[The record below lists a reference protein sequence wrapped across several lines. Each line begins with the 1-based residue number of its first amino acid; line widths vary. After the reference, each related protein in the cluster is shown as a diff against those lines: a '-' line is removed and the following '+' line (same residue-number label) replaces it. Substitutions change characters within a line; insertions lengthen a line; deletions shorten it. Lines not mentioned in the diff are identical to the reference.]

1 MLALSFANDDSSF
14 SVYGSNVQHVADF
27 GSTTPM
33 AFARYYAMDNSNVG
47 FIMGVSNLSE
57 TASMFTIGELS
68 GTENAPVSSVS
79 LSLFNGKVGIGGI
92 LEPAEQLEVAGN
104 VLVSGQISVNSSSS
118 PFLIDSSVVVTNLN
132 ADLLDGQDGSFF
144 RNAANINM
152 GTLPP
157 LRGGTGMSS
166 PTAGHVL
173 VGNGNSPMISSSNLA
188 WNNDSKILNVT
199 GAVQATS
206 FIGDGSL
213 LTGISGTGGGDSVW
227 STTSSGVYA
236 LGSMTWDNNIKNLNI
251 GGSLQ
256 TSNLTIWNS
265 LNIPLTS
272 TTLRT
277 RIQVQPVHGSFLV
290 SGTSQTQFSV
300 YCSGIYAGHSSN
312 AQVFVGRTHQTYIS
326 PAVKDYDM
334 TVTYASTTTE
344 YLISLTEPAAHG
356 DIVDITVWP
365 QIIQESP
372 EEQGIV
378 YQSVTVTGGSGSGD
392 SGSLWSQSSSTNN
405 IYVTGSNVGIGTT
418 SPQKPLDIVGDVGV
432 NGTLHMTGN
441 VIPTAN
447 ETYDLGSSTMRFR
460 DLFLSGTTIHIGTT
474 SLSADPITG
483 GLVVA
488 TPTSVQP
495 LTGGGD
501 IVACNVQV
509 SGTVSAETFIGDGSL
524 LTGIVSGG
532 GSLWSQSSSN
542 LYVVGSNVGIGM
554 TNPTSQLHVVGDTRI
569 EGNLTVNGTQT
580 IVNTNIGTTEQLII
594 TNDGTG
600 PALVIN
606 QTGSQPVLDV
616 QDDGVSVLKIIDGG
630 NVGLGTTLPQST
642 LHVEGD
648 MNVTGIFGDNLLAT
662 APYLVFD
669 GTTSIR
675 DKFLSWM
682 QYVTSYRYRSYFASS
697 LIKTST
703 WWNTNSTAQVYDSLT
718 YSTVAASGV
727 TNYAYQG
734 CVLVPD
740 GRVVFVPHGANSTIG
755 IFNPVIN
762 AYSTIVMSPSPTV
775 YAYYGGVLLP
785 DGRVV
790 FVPAAAT
797 TIGIFN
803 PLTNAYS
810 TIPGAPGSGAYAGGV
825 LVPDGRVV
833 FVPNAATTIGLFNP
847 LTNAYSTIPGAPGG
861 GAYSGGVL
869 VPDGRVIFVPYN
881 ATTVGIFNPATN
893 TYSTIS
899 GNAGYTGGVLLPDG
913 RIVFVP
919 NNASTIGIFNPV
931 TNTFTTIT
939 NYVKPGNDAYR
950 GGMLLPDGRVVFVP
964 HTATTIGI
972 FNPLTNTYSTVAGA
986 PGSNAYIGSVLLP
999 DGRAIFVPGNVATVG
1014 ILNTSQKLRAPPL
1027 ELCYHPCFNKF

>member
-157 LRGGTGMSS
+157 LRGGTGVSS
-166 PTAGHVL
+166 PTAGHIL
-173 VGNGNSPMISSSNLA
+173 VGNGSSPMISSSNLA
-188 WNNDSKILNVT
+188 WNNVTKILDVT
-199 GAVQATS
+199 GTVQATT

-213 LTGISGTGGGDSVW
+213 LTGISGAGGGDSVW
-227 STTSSGVYA
+227 TTTSSGVYA
-236 LGSMTWDNNIKNLNI
+236 LGSMTWDNNV
-251 GGSLQ
+251 GSLQ

-290 SGTSQTQFSV
+290 SGTSQAQFSV

-344 YLISLTEPAAHG
+344 YLISLTVPAAHG

-378 YQSVTVTGGSGSGD
+378 YQSVTVTGGSGGGAS
-392 SGSLWSQSSSTNN
+392 N
-405 IYVTGSNVGIGTT
+405 IYALGSYVGIGTT
-418 SPQKPLDIVGDVGV
+418 TPQKPLDIVGDVGV
-432 NGTLHMTGN
+432 NGTLHITGN

-447 ETYDLGSSTMRFR
+447 ETYDLGTSNMRFR
-460 DLFLSGTTIHIGTT
+460 DLFLSGNTIHIGTT

-501 IVACNVQV
+501 IVASNVQV

-532 GSLWSQSSSN
+532 GSLWSQNSSN
-542 LYVVGSNVGIGM
+542 LYVIGSNVGIGLS
-554 TNPTSQLHVVGDTRI
+554 NPTSQLHVVGDTRI
-569 EGNLTVNGTQT
+569 EGNLVVNGTQT
-580 IVNTNIGTTEQLII
+580 IVNTNVGTTEQLVI

-600 PALVIN
+600 PALVVN

-630 NVGLGTTLPQST
+630 NVGIGTTNPQAK
-642 LHVEGD
+642 LHVNGTAQATTFSGSGASLTSLPAASL
-648 MNVTGIFGDNLLAT
+648 TGTVSVANGGTGGATLAASKLL
-662 APYLVFD
+662 VGN
-669 GTTSIR
+669 GTSAV
-675 DKFLSWM
+675 L
-682 QYVTSYRYRSYFASS
+682 QPAS
-697 LIKTST
+697 LH
-703 WWNTNSTAQVYDSLT
+703 WDNTNSRLGIGTTIPQVSLHIQGAFT
-718 YSTVAASGV
+718 SKLQPSAAVGRSLGNPTLGDNIVYNVVHFDTTSSYSTSTGIYTCPINGIYMIQAYGIHNSGLSMMDIKVNNSIVAEIRSSDGTPQQYQAISGSHIV
-727 TNYAYQG
+727 QVNAGSTLSI
-734 CVLVPD
+734 VLSR
-740 GRVVFVPHGANSTIG
+740 GG
-755 IFNPVIN
+755 I
-762 AYSTIVMSPSPTV
+762 
-775 YAYYGGVLLP
+775 YGGSV
-785 DGRVV
+785 
-790 FVPAAAT
+790 
-797 TIGIFN
+797 
-803 PLTNAYS
+803 
-810 TIPGAPGSGAYAGGV
+810 
-825 LVPDGRVV
+825 
-833 FVPNAATTIGLFNP
+833 
-847 LTNAYSTIPGAPGG
+847 
-861 GAYSGGVL
+861 
-869 VPDGRVIFVPYN
+869 
-881 ATTVGIFNPATN
+881 
-893 TYSTIS
+893 TYCR
-899 GNAGYTGGVLLPDG
+899 A
-913 RIVFVP
+913 F
-919 NNASTIGIFNPV
+919 FH
-931 TNTFTTIT
+931 
-939 NYVKPGNDAYR
+939 
-950 GGMLLPDGRVVFVP
+950 ML
-964 HTATTIGI
+964 
-972 FNPLTNTYSTVAGA
+972 
-986 PGSNAYIGSVLLP
+986 
-999 DGRAIFVPGNVATVG
+999 
-1014 ILNTSQKLRAPPL
+1014 
-1027 ELCYHPCFNKF
+1027 C